1 MHASAATPA
10 RAGTAASPTLM
21 DKQKLLKVPAGMAAL
36 GLCLVITG
44 CGRGEARSVQPEGGT
59 EPAAVRVTPVG
70 LRPMERT
77 VTVLGSLMAMDWATL
92 SIKTSGRLK
101 TLNVDVGS
109 TVKAGDVLAQ
119 VEPRDYE
126 LRLQQAEALLAQA
139 RARVGLPLEGDDD
152 TVDIEKISTVRE
164 ARALLEEAE
173 RNLERIKS
181 LNRERIISAAELE
194 RAEAEYVVMENRYVD
209 ALQDARERCAVL
221 AQRRAELNIARQQL
235 IDTTLRAPFDGAVQE
250 RLTNV
255 GEFLSAGSP
264 VVTIVRTDPV
274 RVRAEIPERE
284 AHLVQEGQP
293 IRMYFE
299 GETNVYTGK
308 LVRVSPAIDQRTRVL
323 RVEGE
328 IPNPGHLRPGRFA
341 RVEIIV
347 EPAAPALAIP
357 EDAVVTF
364 AGTRKALVV
373 STDRAEERRLT
384 LGRRQGAWLEVLD
397 GLEQGDRVIRE
408 PGGLEAGDPVRI
420 VEEEP
425 TASS

>member
-1 MHASAATPA
+1 
-10 RAGTAASPTLM
+10 
-21 DKQKLLKVPAGMAAL
+21 
-36 GLCLVITG
+36 VITG

-250 RLTNV
+250 
-255 GEFLSAGSP
+255 
-264 VVTIVRTDPV
+264 
-274 RVRAEIPERE
+274 
-284 AHLVQEGQP
+284 
-293 IRMYFE
+293 
-299 GETNVYTGK
+299 
-308 LVRVSPAIDQRTRVL
+308 
-323 RVEGE
+323 
-328 IPNPGHLRPGRFA
+328 
-341 RVEIIV
+341 
-347 EPAAPALAIP
+347 
-357 EDAVVTF
+357 
-364 AGTRKALVV
+364 
-373 STDRAEERRLT
+373 
-384 LGRRQGAWLEVLD
+384 
-397 GLEQGDRVIRE
+397 
-408 PGGLEAGDPVRI
+408 
-420 VEEEP
+420 
-425 TASS
+425 